1 MRIPRG
7 LRIRIGS
14 IKITGGYNR
23 AAGGA
28 PQASGARGSTPVP

>member
-1 MRIPRG
+1 MRNPRG

-23 AAGGA
+23 AAGDA
-28 PQASGARGSTPVP
+28 PEPSGARGSAPVP